1 MIINLLV
8 AIDKL
13 KNGDVVAVPTETVY
27 GLAGIITS
35 TKALEKIFVTKQRPH
50 FDPLIVHVS
59 SLNMAKQLSKPWTD
73 LEIFLAHHFWPG
85 PLTFIKKKQDIVSDL
100 ITSSLP
106 SVGIRM
112 PKHPLMLSIID
123 ELQIPLAAPSAN
135 KFKATS
141 PTSAQHVEDEFLS
154 QVAVVDG
161 GNCEI
166 GIESTIIE
174 VISDKKI
181 LIYRPGMIT
190 LEHLQKILQPT
201 MWKDIDIEYAVS
213 QVAPGQLKEHYR
225 PKKPITLYLTPSE
238 FNTLQGQSQIIP
250 ALPLDVALAAR
261 TLYSSIRD
269 TDNQEGNRNLELY
282 FPKEQ
287 WIQSQ
292 WFPIR
297 ERLEK
302 ACSQIIDLTNQNGSK

>member
-1 MIINLLV
+1 MIISLQI

-35 TKALEKIFVTKQRPH
+35 TKALEKIFITKQRPL

-59 SLNMAKQLSKPWTD
+59 SLVMAKKFTKPWTD
-73 LEIFLAHHFWPG
+73 LEVFLADHFWPG
-85 PLTFIKKKQDIVSDL
+85 PLTFIKKKQDLVSDL

-112 PKHPLMLSIID
+112 PKHQLMLSIID
-123 ELQIPLAAPSAN
+123 QLQIPLAAPSAN

-141 PTSAQHVEDEFLS
+141 PTCAQHVEDEFS
-154 QVAVVDG
+154 GEVAVVDG
-161 GNCEI
+161 GNCEV

-174 VISDKKI
+174 VVSDKMI
-181 LIYRPGMIT
+181 LIYRPGIIT
-190 LEHLQKILQPT
+190 RENIQAFLQT
-201 MWKDIDIEYAVS
+201 TVWKNIVIEYAES

-225 PKKPITLYLTPSE
+225 PKKPITLYLTPTHFSIPQ
-238 FNTLQGQSQIIP
+238 NQSHIIP
-250 ALPLDVALAAR
+250 SLPTDVALAAR
-261 TLYSSIRD
+261 ILYSSIRD
-269 TDNQEGNRNLELY
+269 ADRFEGNQNLELY
-282 FPKEQ
+282 FPKKY
-287 WIQSQ
+287 WIESN

-302 ACSQIIDLTNQNGSK
+302 ACSKIVDLSN